1 MAEVSKDQAAKIANW
16 LASQGR
22 NGDSLLAHVARGE
35 IVIPNILLDAE
46 DQALRKIIQGIFKEY
61 GVDPDIYTVGH
72 EKNSI
77 NPETGLIEFGWLSKA
92 WKAITKPIKQ
102 VVKTVTKV
110 VSNVAKAVVTPVA
123 KVLAPIVS
131 PKQSAPAVAE
141 APSTGASASTAL
153 ANGTVDEVT
162 SGKAKKSAAL
172 RRQSRGKRRL
182 RVGNQMSIGTTG
194 TAGVG
199 TGGATGSS
207 VNVPKG

>member
-1 MAEVSKDQAAKIANW
+1 MAEVNKDQAAKIANW
-16 LASQGR
+16 LASKGR

-46 DQALRKIIQGIFKEY
+46 DKALRKIIQAVFKEY
-61 GVDPDIYTVGH
+61 GVDPEIYTVGSD
-72 EKNSI
+72 KNSV

-92 WKAITKPIKQ
+92 WKAVTKPIKNI
-102 VVKTVTKV
+102 VKTV
-110 VSNVAKAVVTPVA
+110 VSVAK
-123 KVLAPIVS
+123 KVISPITTLLAPKVE
-131 PKQSAPAVAE
+131 ATTAE
-141 APSTGASASTAL
+141 APSTGASSSTAL
-153 ANGTVDEVT
+153 GNATQEDVA

-172 RRQSRGKRRL
+172 RRQARGKRRL

-199 TGGATGSS
+199 TGGSTGSS

>member
-1 MAEVSKDQAAKIANW
+1 MADVSKDQAAKIANW

-22 NGDSLLAHVARGE
+22 GGDSLLAHVARGE

-46 DQALRKIIQGIFKEY
+46 DQALRKIIQGIFEEY
-61 GVDPDIYTVGH
+61 GVDPDIYTVGTD
-72 EKNSI
+72 KNSI

-92 WKAITKPIKQ
+92 WKKVTKPIKK

-110 VSNVAKAVVTPVA
+110 VKNVVKAVTAPVVKA
-123 KVLAPIVS
+123 IAPK
-131 PKQSAPAVAE
+131 PSAPAVAE
-141 APSTGASASTAL
+141 APSTGATASTAL
-153 ANGTVDEVT
+153 ADGTYEDVA

-172 RRQSRGKRRL
+172 RRRARGKRRL

-194 TAGVG
+194 TSGVG
-199 TGGATGSS
+199 TGGSTGSS